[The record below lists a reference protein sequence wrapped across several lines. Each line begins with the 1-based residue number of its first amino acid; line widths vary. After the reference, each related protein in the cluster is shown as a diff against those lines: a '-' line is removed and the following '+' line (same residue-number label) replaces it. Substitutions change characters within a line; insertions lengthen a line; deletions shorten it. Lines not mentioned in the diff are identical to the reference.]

1 MSSRSFKIDLS
12 RGRRLQWS
20 CNVWTPDRRFEVQ
33 EVILTTSPKLPKVH
47 STRRNFRLESSCLLG
62 SWHRNP
68 RADRLLHLS
77 ELSAGSLLLA
87 GAYQKRMR
95 ATSNFNQNAAPP
107 GFSANG
113 VTTIDVGLRAFMLQ
127 VYDYM
132 AAGVGLTGV
141 AAFMAYQFTEP

>member
-1 MSSRSFKIDLS
+1 
-12 RGRRLQWS
+12 
-20 CNVWTPDRRFEVQ
+20 
-33 EVILTTSPKLPKVH
+33 
-47 STRRNFRLESSCLLG
+47 
-62 SWHRNP
+62 
-68 RADRLLHLS
+68 
-77 ELSAGSLLLA
+77 
-87 GAYQKRMR
+87 MR